1 MGRPTKRGLSDRE
14 IEILRRLRGGGI
26 EGVRLVDLA
35 EGDRRR
41 GAVVHGAEV
50 YSVARVLED
59 RHFVQIAYRVNERDE
74 WRNLEQRL
82 YLSDRGRVLLADLD
96 VEAERCDEGTRAASR
111 DAAAEAESIE
121 PR

>member
-1 MGRPTKRGLSDRE
+1 MSWPTQRALSDRE

-50 YSVARVLED
+50 FSVARVLED

-74 WRNLEQRL
+74 WRNPEQRL

-96 VEAERCDEGTRAASR
+96 VEAERRQGARAASR
-111 DAAAEAESIE
+111 DAAAEPESIE